1 MSTLTRRE
9 WLLASSFAACGVAP
23 FAAHASPVPRT
34 RNGLREPVAPPAAD
48 IKAVVEKAVKFIGT
62 KQNED
67 GSIAPKL
74 GGPGITALT
83 VAALLRHGLGND
95 APVVAKGL
103 AYLEKNIQ
111 KDGGVYQ
118 KGLANYTTCLAIV
131 AFKEANGGGKYT
143 KIIADAGKFVQS
155 LQDPSDPSDVKHG
168 GVGYDGKG
176 RPDLSNTQFMVEAL
190 LAAGVSKDDPSIK
203 KALAFVTR
211 SQNLSGPEFNDQKFA
226 ALATEDDKGGFVYNP
241 TDANNPKSEKR
252 TAAGGLRSE
261 GGMTYGGLKSF
272 LYAGVSK
279 EDKRVQAAL
288 GWIKKHYT
296 LSENPGQG
304 QAGLYYY
311 YHTFAKAM
319 DALGDETFE
328 DAKGVKHDWRQE
340 LFDALKKAQ
349 KDDGSWANANGAFLE
364 NQPELAS
371 SFALLA
377 LSYCTKR

>member
-9 WLLASSFAACGVAP
+9 WLVAAPAVAACG
-23 FAAHASPVPRT
+23 FARS
-34 RNGLREPVAPPAAD
+34 APPAAD
-48 IKAVVEKAVKFIGT
+48 VKAVVEKAVAFLGT

-67 GSIAPKL
+67 GSLAPKL

-83 VAALLRHGLGND
+83 VAGLLRHNFTSES
-95 APVVAKGL
+95 PVVTKGL

-131 AFKEANGGGKYT
+131 TFKEANTGGKYT
-143 KIIADAGKFVQS
+143 KIIADAGKFVQG
-155 LQDPSDPSDVKHG
+155 LQDSSDPKDVKHG

-203 KALAFVTR
+203 KAMAFVSR
-211 SQNLSGPEFNDQKFA
+211 SQNLPGEYNDQPFA
-226 ALATEDDKGGFVYNP
+226 AKATEDDKGGFVYNP
-241 TDANNPKSEKR
+241 TNPDDPKNDKR

-261 GGMTYGGLKSF
+261 GGMTYAGLKSF
-272 LYAGVSK
+272 LYAGVGK
-279 EDKRVQAAL
+279 DDKRVQAAL
-288 GWIKKHYT
+288 AWIKKHYT
-296 LSENPGQG
+296 LSENPGNG

-319 DALGDETFE
+319 DALGEEMFE

-340 LFDALKKAQ
+340 LFDALKTAQ
-349 KDDGSWANANGAFLE
+349 KDDGRWENANTAFLE
-364 NQPELAS
+364 NQPELATA
-371 SFALLA
+371 FAVLA
-377 LSYCTKR
+377 LSYCTQK